1 MKIAITGV
9 RDGLLVLGL
18 ALLLCFLLVSAF
30 FLADEYHINE
40 LWVCFAWGSFAMV
53 PIFLRAFRG
62 HLRRPFMLVFLAV
75 LAIVHGLV
83 FMSLIKWHVPFVYWF
98 PIFIVELSV
107 GAGLAYRLLEVIPSG
122 DI

>member
-18 ALLLCFLLVSAF
+18 AILLCFLLVSSF
-30 FLADEYHINE
+30 FLVDEYRINE
-40 LWVCFAWGSFAMV
+40 LWVVFAWGSFAMV
-53 PIFLRAFRG
+53 PLFLRAFRG
-62 HLRRPFMLVFLAV
+62 HLSRPFIASFLAG

-83 FMSLIKWHVPFVYWF
+83 FISLMKWRVPFVYWF

-107 GAGLAYRLLEVIPSG
+107 GAWAAYRFFGVIPSG